1 MAAKDM
7 VHPESAARNPHTSAL
22 VQNVVVLDSEAV
34 GGPPPR
40 PALPPGFDPSFEYH
54 RCVACLAITNERDDS
69 RPDVWNDTESMMQKR
84 RCTTELNAKRAP
96 TNEYHTKVLFVLVI
110 TSTHHLGR
118 VTKGFGIS
126 LCRRRLNSNVRP
138 IRFQHPGT
146 SSRACTR
153 SGSNLGGMMNPPST
167 RCDFKAVRC

>member
-34 GGPPPR
+34 VGPPPR
-40 PALPPGFDPSFEYH
+40 PALPPGFDPSFENH

-84 RCTTELNAKRAP
+84 RCTTKLNAKRAT
-96 TNEYHTKVLFVLVI
+96 TNEYHTKVVFVLVI
-110 TSTHHLGR
+110 SSAHHLGR
-118 VTKGFGIS
+118 VTCDQRVWNLPVSQETQFECHTHSLPAASGNFLKG
-126 LCRRRLNSNVRP
+126 LHQ
-138 IRFQHPGT
+138 IR
-146 SSRACTR
+146 
-153 SGSNLGGMMNPPST
+153 
-167 RCDFKAVRC
+167 